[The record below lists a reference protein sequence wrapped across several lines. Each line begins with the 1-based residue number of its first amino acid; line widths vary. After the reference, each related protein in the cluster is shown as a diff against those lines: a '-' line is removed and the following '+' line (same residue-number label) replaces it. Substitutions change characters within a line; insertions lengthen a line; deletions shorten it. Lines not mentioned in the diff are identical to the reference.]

1 MYWYDF
7 GRNDVYVGTG
17 GRFRRQDM
25 KTVSGE
31 EKACITAFFSEHLL
45 KIYEENTRSYDNSD
59 DERVTDSSSSSS
71 NYVYREVNTERDLYG
86 VVMQGDEITG
96 IVFYIKDGRDVT
108 CKVFNFNGVPE
119 AYMMLGYSAS
129 HSSSYQTVGRVM
141 LVKRVKTVPPP
152 KHARQTLSRAKCSPK
167 SKRVPKASRKLNPK
181 ANEKGYLAC
190 EIAPFLF
197 FACFLGSVLWK

>member
-17 GRFRRQDM
+17 GRFRREDL
-25 KTVSGE
+25 KTVSDA
-31 EKACITAFFSEHLL
+31 EKARIAAFFSEHLL
-45 KIYEENTRSYDNSD
+45 KIYEESTRSYDNSD
-59 DERVTDSSSSSS
+59 DERVTDSQSSSS

-108 CKVFNFNGVPE
+108 CKVFHFNGVPE

-141 LVKRVKTVPPP
+141 LVKKGENGAPTE
-152 KHARQTLSRAKCSPK
+152 AREANFIQ
-167 SKRVPKASRKLNPK
+167 SKMYP
-181 ANEKGYLAC
+181 
-190 EIAPFLF
+190 EI
-197 FACFLGSVLWK
+197 